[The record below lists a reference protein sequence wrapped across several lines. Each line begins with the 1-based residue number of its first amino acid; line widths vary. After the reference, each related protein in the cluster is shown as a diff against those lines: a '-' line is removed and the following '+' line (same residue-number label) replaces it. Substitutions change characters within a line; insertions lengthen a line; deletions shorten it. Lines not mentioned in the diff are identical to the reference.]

1 MYNMGIEKIRNNF
14 DAAPTSKN
22 VFAAPAVKNRVYLGE
37 IKDSTSFTGNG
48 AAVATE
54 QVSDILFKLF
64 PGKIRMMLRAHE
76 NMGEIQNQMINA
88 VGTGFVAPL
97 FIKFNPMSDTDENT
111 RTYTAWRQPVSAVL
125 AVATQCAIVKPF
137 NDLIRWMSDI
147 GFLGQNYNKTL
158 APSDNYISKLIKEQ
172 NPNKKYSKEE
182 LANEIEK
189 IKKQKEKELEKMI
202 SNNGIVFEKTS
213 RKGGKTVVE
222 KVPMS
227 DNDFK
232 QLVGDTIDSII
243 KSEEAQKLEATTV
256 KAPKKMERALFYNKN
271 SEDARKVL
279 ERISNKI
286 NNEYTESDFSTDKFK
301 AFHSELNKEFKTI
314 IKELKTDAKADP
326 SKKDC
331 NAELIK
337 IVKELK
343 SRNIGNEP
351 AAIRIMKYKV
361 DDMLKELN
369 TVSSKKSTSEITD
382 YINKKIAR
390 RTNAIDSV
398 ITTLSEIKT
407 KLQNSEITISQAQDI
422 INEKIKES
430 TQRVESKLQA
440 QGISGEEIL
449 EHPEYKESLASRM
462 KQKIGSL
469 AGSIR
474 KQLNKNQKANIDA
487 AQRWTG
493 LFVSLAILPV
503 TCWMLNKI
511 YPWFMDLAFPNLSN
525 KKDAKPAADEKKVEV
540 K

>member
-22 VFAAPAVKNRVYLGE
+22 AFAGQVTRNRVYLGE
-37 IKDSTSFTGNG
+37 IKDTTSFTGAQ
-48 AAVATE
+48 AAATE
-54 QVSDILFKLF
+54 KVSDILFKLF
-64 PGKIRMMLRAHE
+64 PGKIRVMLRAHE

-147 GFLGQNYNKTL
+147 GYLGQNYNKTL
-158 APSDNYISKLIKEQ
+158 APSDNYIAKLIKEQ

-182 LANEIEK
+182 LKAEIES
-189 IKKQKEKELEKMI
+189 IKKQKEKALEKMI
-202 SNNGIVFEKTS
+202 SNNEIVFDKTT
-213 RKGGKTVVE
+213 RKGGKTVIE
-222 KVPMS
+222 KAPMS
-227 DNDFK
+227 ENDFK

-243 KSEEAQKLEATTV
+243 KSEEAQKLEATTL
-256 KAPKKMERALFYNKN
+256 KTAKKMERALFYNTHTEA
-271 SEDARKVL
+271 SRKVL

-286 NNEYTESDFSTDKFK
+286 NNEYTEADFSTDKVK
-301 AFHSELNKEFKTI
+301 SIHTELNKEFKAI
-314 IKELKTDAKADP
+314 IKELKTEAKTDP
-326 SKKDC
+326 SKKET

-351 AAIRIMKYKV
+351 ETIRIMKYKV
-361 DDMLKELN
+361 DDMLGELN
-369 TVSSKKSTSEITD
+369 TVSAKKSTSEIVD

-398 ITTLSEIKT
+398 ISTLSELKT
-407 KLQNSEITISQAQDI
+407 KLLNSEISISQAQEV
-422 INEKIKES
+422 INEKIKAS
-430 TQRVESKLQA
+430 TKAVEEKLKA
-440 QGISGEEIL
+440 QGITGEEIL
-449 EHPEYKESLASRM
+449 ENPEYKESLASRM

-469 AGSIR
+469 AGSVR
-474 KQLNKNQKANIDA
+474 KQLAKNQKANIDA

-525 KKDAKPAADEKKVEV
+525 KQNAKPAEDEKKVEV

>member
-22 VFAAPAVKNRVYLGE
+22 AFAGQIARNRVYLGE
-37 IKDSTSFTGNG
+37 IKDTTSFTGAQ
-48 AAVATE
+48 AAATE
-54 QVSDILFKLF
+54 KVSDILLKLF
-64 PGKIRMMLRAHE
+64 PGKIRVMLKAHE

-147 GFLGQNYNKTL
+147 GYLGQNYNKTL
-158 APSDNYISKLIKEQ
+158 APSNNYIEKLIKEQ
-172 NPNKKYSKEE
+172 NPNKKYTKEE
-182 LANEIEK
+182 LKAEVESIQ
-189 IKKQKEKELEKMI
+189 KQKEKALEKMI
-202 SNNGIVFEKTS
+202 SNNEIIFDKTS
-213 RKGGKTVVE
+213 RKGGKTVIE
-222 KVPMS
+222 KAPMS
-227 DNDFK
+227 ENDFK
-232 QLVGDTIDSII
+232 QLVSDTIDSII
-243 KSEEAQKLEATTV
+243 NSEEAQKLEATTL
-256 KAPKKMERALFYNKN
+256 KTSKKMERALFYNKN
-271 SEDARKVL
+271 AEDSRKVL

-286 NNEYTESDFSTDKFK
+286 NNEYTEADFSTDKIK
-301 AFHSELNKEFKTI
+301 SIHTELNKEFKEI
-314 IKELKTDAKADP
+314 IKELKTEAKADP
-326 SKKDC
+326 SKKET

-337 IVKELK
+337 IVKGLK

-351 AAIRIMKYKV
+351 ETIRIMKYKV
-361 DDMLKELN
+361 DDMLGELN
-369 TVSSKKSTSEITD
+369 IVSAKKSTSEIVD

-398 ITTLSEIKT
+398 ISTLSELKT
-407 KLQNSEITISQAQDI
+407 KLLNSEISISQAQEV
-422 INEKIKES
+422 INEKIKAS
-430 TQRVESKLQA
+430 TKAVEEKLKA
-440 QGISGEEIL
+440 QGITGEEIL

-469 AGSIR
+469 AGSVR
-474 KQLNKNQKANIDA
+474 KQLAKNQKANIDA

-525 KKDAKPAADEKKVEV
+525 KKDVKPAENEKKVEV

>member
-22 VFAAPAVKNRVYLGE
+22 VFAGQIARNRVYLGE
-37 IKDSTSFTGNG
+37 IKDTTSFTGAQ
-48 AAVATE
+48 AAATE
-54 QVSDILFKLF
+54 KVSDILLKLF
-64 PGKIRMMLRAHE
+64 PGKIRVMLKAHE

-147 GFLGQNYNKTL
+147 GYLGQNYNKTL
-158 APSDNYISKLIKEQ
+158 APSNNYIEKLIKEQ
-172 NPNKKYSKEE
+172 NPNKKYTKEE
-182 LANEIEK
+182 LKAEVESIQ
-189 IKKQKEKELEKMI
+189 KQKEKALEKMI
-202 SNNGIVFEKTS
+202 SNNEIIFDKTS
-213 RKGGKTVVE
+213 RKGGKTVIE
-222 KVPMS
+222 KAPMS
-227 DNDFK
+227 ENDFK
-232 QLVGDTIDSII
+232 QLVSDTIDSII
-243 KSEEAQKLEATTV
+243 NSEEAQKLEATTL
-256 KAPKKMERALFYNKN
+256 KTSKKMERALFYNKN
-271 SEDARKVL
+271 AEDSRKVL

-286 NNEYTESDFSTDKFK
+286 NNEYTEADFSTDKIK
-301 AFHSELNKEFKTI
+301 SIHTELNKEFKEI
-314 IKELKTDAKADP
+314 IKELKTEAKADP
-326 SKKDC
+326 SKKET

-337 IVKELK
+337 IVKGLK

-351 AAIRIMKYKV
+351 ETIRIMKYKV
-361 DDMLKELN
+361 DDMLGELN
-369 TVSSKKSTSEITD
+369 IVSAKKSTSEIVD

-398 ITTLSEIKT
+398 ISTLSELKT
-407 KLQNSEITISQAQDI
+407 KLLNSEISISQAQEV
-422 INEKIKES
+422 INEKIKAS
-430 TQRVESKLQA
+430 TKAVEEKLKA
-440 QGISGEEIL
+440 QGITGEEIL

-469 AGSIR
+469 AGSVR
-474 KQLNKNQKANIDA
+474 KQLAKNQKANIDA

-525 KKDAKPAADEKKVEV
+525 KKDVKPAENEKKVEV

>member
-22 VFAAPAVKNRVYLGE
+22 AFAGQIARNRVYLGE
-37 IKDSTSFTGNG
+37 IKDTTSFTGAQ
-48 AAVATE
+48 AAATE
-54 QVSDILFKLF
+54 KVSDILLKLF
-64 PGKIRMMLRAHE
+64 PGKIRVMLKAHE

-147 GFLGQNYNKTL
+147 GYLGQNYNKTL
-158 APSDNYISKLIKEQ
+158 APSNNYIEKLIKEQ
-172 NPNKKYSKEE
+172 NPNKKYTKEE
-182 LANEIEK
+182 LKAEVEAIQ
-189 IKKQKEKELEKMI
+189 KQKEKALEKMI
-202 SNNGIVFEKTS
+202 SNNEIIFDKTS
-213 RKGGKTVVE
+213 RKGGKTVIE
-222 KVPMS
+222 KAPMS
-227 DNDFK
+227 ENDFK
-232 QLVGDTIDSII
+232 QLVSDTIDSII
-243 KSEEAQKLEATTV
+243 NSEEAQKLEATTL
-256 KAPKKMERALFYNKN
+256 KTSKKMERALFYNKN
-271 SEDARKVL
+271 AEDSRKVL

-286 NNEYTESDFSTDKFK
+286 NNEYTEADFSTDKIK
-301 AFHSELNKEFKTI
+301 SIHTELNKEFKEI
-314 IKELKTDAKADP
+314 IKELKTEAKADP
-326 SKKDC
+326 SKKET

-337 IVKELK
+337 IVKGLK

-351 AAIRIMKYKV
+351 ETIRIMKYKV
-361 DDMLKELN
+361 DDMLGELN
-369 TVSSKKSTSEITD
+369 VVSAKKSTSEIVD

-398 ITTLSEIKT
+398 ISTLSELKT
-407 KLQNSEITISQAQDI
+407 KLLNSEISISQAQEV
-422 INEKIKES
+422 INEKIKAS
-430 TQRVESKLQA
+430 TKAVEEKLKA
-440 QGISGEEIL
+440 QDITGEEIF

-469 AGSIR
+469 AGSVR
-474 KQLNKNQKANIDA
+474 KQLAKNQKANIDA

-525 KKDAKPAADEKKVEV
+525 KKDVKPTENEKKVEV

>member
-22 VFAAPAVKNRVYLGE
+22 AFAGQIARNRVYLGE
-37 IKDSTSFTGNG
+37 IKDTTSFTGAQ
-48 AAVATE
+48 AAATE
-54 QVSDILFKLF
+54 KVSDILLKLF
-64 PGKIRMMLRAHE
+64 PGKIRVMLKAHE

-147 GFLGQNYNKTL
+147 GYLGQNYNKTL
-158 APSDNYISKLIKEQ
+158 APSNNYIEKLIKEQ
-172 NPNKKYSKEE
+172 NPNKKYTKEE
-182 LANEIEK
+182 LKAEVESIQ
-189 IKKQKEKELEKMI
+189 KQKEKALEKMI
-202 SNNGIVFEKTS
+202 SNNEIVFDKTS
-213 RKGGKTVVE
+213 RKGGKTVIE
-222 KVPMS
+222 KAPMS
-227 DNDFK
+227 ENDFK
-232 QLVGDTIDSII
+232 QLVSDTIDSII
-243 KSEEAQKLEATTV
+243 NSEEAQKLEATTL
-256 KAPKKMERALFYNKN
+256 KTSKKMERALFYNKN
-271 SEDARKVL
+271 AEDSRKVL

-286 NNEYTESDFSTDKFK
+286 NNEYTEADFSTDKIK
-301 AFHSELNKEFKTI
+301 SIHTELNKEFKEI
-314 IKELKTDAKADP
+314 IKELKTEAKADP
-326 SKKDC
+326 SKKET

-337 IVKELK
+337 IVKGLK

-351 AAIRIMKYKV
+351 ETIRIMKYKV
-361 DDMLKELN
+361 DDMLGELN
-369 TVSSKKSTSEITD
+369 VVSAKKSTSEIVD

-398 ITTLSEIKT
+398 ISTLSELKT
-407 KLQNSEITISQAQDI
+407 KLLNSEISISQAQEV
-422 INEKIKES
+422 INEKIKAS
-430 TQRVESKLQA
+430 TKAVEEKLKA
-440 QGISGEEIL
+440 QGITGEKIF

-469 AGSIR
+469 AGSVR
-474 KQLNKNQKANIDA
+474 KQLAKNQKANIDA

-525 KKDAKPAADEKKVEV
+525 KKDVKPAENEKKVEV

>member
-22 VFAAPAVKNRVYLGE
+22 AFAGQIARNRVYLGE
-37 IKDSTSFTGNG
+37 IKDTTSFTGAQ
-48 AAVATE
+48 AAATE
-54 QVSDILFKLF
+54 KVSDILLKLF
-64 PGKIRMMLRAHE
+64 PGKIRVMLKAHE

-147 GFLGQNYNKTL
+147 GYLGQNYNKTL
-158 APSDNYISKLIKEQ
+158 APSNNYIEKLIKEQ
-172 NPNKKYSKEE
+172 NPNKKYTKEE
-182 LANEIEK
+182 LKAEVEAIQ
-189 IKKQKEKELEKMI
+189 KQKEKALEKMI
-202 SNNGIVFEKTS
+202 SNNEIIFDKTS
-213 RKGGKTVVE
+213 RKGGKTVIE
-222 KVPMS
+222 KAPMS
-227 DNDFK
+227 ENDFK
-232 QLVGDTIDSII
+232 QLVSDTIDSII
-243 KSEEAQKLEATTV
+243 NSEEAQKLEATTL
-256 KAPKKMERALFYNKN
+256 KTSKKMERALFYNKN
-271 SEDARKVL
+271 AEDSRKVL

-286 NNEYTESDFSTDKFK
+286 NNEYTEADFSTDKIK
-301 AFHSELNKEFKTI
+301 SIHTELNKEFKEI
-314 IKELKTDAKADP
+314 IKELKTEAKADP
-326 SKKDC
+326 SKKET

-337 IVKELK
+337 IVKGLK

-351 AAIRIMKYKV
+351 ETIRIMKYKV
-361 DDMLKELN
+361 DDMLGELN
-369 TVSSKKSTSEITD
+369 IVSAKKSTSEIVD

-398 ITTLSEIKT
+398 ISTLSELKT
-407 KLQNSEITISQAQDI
+407 KLLNSEISISQAQEVID
-422 INEKIKES
+422 EKIKAS
-430 TQRVESKLQA
+430 TKAVEEKLKA
-440 QGISGEEIL
+440 QGITGEEIF

-469 AGSIR
+469 ASSVR
-474 KQLNKNQKANIDA
+474 KQLAKNQKANIDA

-525 KKDAKPAADEKKVEV
+525 KKDVKPAENEKKVEV

>member
-22 VFAAPAVKNRVYLGE
+22 AFAGQVARNRVYLGE
-37 IKDSTSFTGNG
+37 IKDTTSFTG
-48 AAVATE
+48 AQSVATE
-54 QVSDILFKLF
+54 KVSDILFKLF
-64 PGKIRMMLRAHE
+64 PGKIRIMLKAHE

-147 GFLGQNYNKTL
+147 GFSGQNYNKTL
-158 APSDNYISKLIKEQ
+158 APSNKYIEKLIKEQ
-172 NPNKKYSKEE
+172 NPNKKYTKEE
-182 LANEIEK
+182 LKAEVDAIQ
-189 IKKQKEKELEKMI
+189 KQKEKTLEKMI
-202 SNNGIVFEKTS
+202 LNNEIVFDKTT
-213 RKGGKTVVE
+213 RKGWKTVIE
-222 KVPMS
+222 KDPMS
-227 DNDFK
+227 ESDFK

-256 KAPKKMERALFYNKN
+256 KAPKKTERALFYNTHTEE
-271 SEDARKVL
+271 SRKVL

-286 NNEYTESDFSTDKFK
+286 NNEYTEADFSTDKVK
-301 AFHSELNKEFKTI
+301 SIHTELNKEFKAI
-314 IKELKTDAKADP
+314 IKELKTEAKADP
-326 SKKDC
+326 SKKET

-351 AAIRIMKYKV
+351 ETIRIMKYKV
-361 DDMLKELN
+361 DDMLGELN
-369 TVSSKKSTSEITD
+369 TVSAKKSTSEIVD

-398 ITTLSEIKT
+398 ISTLSELKT
-407 KLQNSEITISQAQDI
+407 KLLNSEISISQAQEI
-422 INEKIKES
+422 INEKIKAS
-430 TQRVESKLQA
+430 TKAVEEKLKA
-440 QGISGEEIL
+440 QGITGEEIL

-469 AGSIR
+469 AGSVR
-474 KQLNKNQKANIDA
+474 KQLAKNQKANIDA
-487 AQRWTG
+487 SQRWTG
-493 LFVSLAILPV
+493 LFVSLAILPL

-525 KKDAKPAADEKKVEV
+525 KKEAKPAEDEKKMEV

>member
-14 DAAPTSKN
+14 DAAPASKN
-22 VFAAPAVKNRVYLGE
+22 AFAGQVARNRVYLGE
-37 IKDSTSFTGNG
+37 IKDTTSFTGAQ
-48 AAVATE
+48 AAATE
-54 QVSDILFKLF
+54 KVSDILFKLF
-64 PGKIRMMLRAHE
+64 PGKIRVMLKAHE

-147 GFLGQNYNKTL
+147 GYLGQNYNKTL
-158 APSDNYISKLIKEQ
+158 APSNNYIEKLIKEQ

-182 LANEIEK
+182 LKAEVEAIQ
-189 IKKQKEKELEKMI
+189 KQKEKALEKMI
-202 SNNGIVFEKTS
+202 SNNEIVFDKTS
-213 RKGGKTVVE
+213 RKGGKTVIE
-222 KVPMS
+222 KAPMS
-227 DNDFK
+227 ENDFK

-243 KSEEAQKLEATTV
+243 KSEESQKLEATTV

-271 SEDARKVL
+271 AEDSRKVL

-286 NNEYTESDFSTDKFK
+286 NNEYTEADFSTDKVK
-301 AFHSELNKEFKTI
+301 SIHTELNKEFKAI
-314 IKELKTDAKADP
+314 IKELKTEAKADP
-326 SKKDC
+326 SKKET

-351 AAIRIMKYKV
+351 ETIRIMKYKV
-361 DDMLKELN
+361 DDMLGELN
-369 TVSSKKSTSEITD
+369 TVSAKKSTSEIVD

-398 ITTLSEIKT
+398 ISTLSELKT
-407 KLQNSEITISQAQDI
+407 KLLNSEISISQAQEV
-422 INEKIKES
+422 INEKIKAS
-430 TQRVESKLQA
+430 TKAVEEKLKA
-440 QGISGEEIL
+440 QGITGEEIF

-469 AGSIR
+469 AGSVR
-474 KQLNKNQKANIDA
+474 KQLAKNQKANIDA

-525 KKDAKPAADEKKVEV
+525 KKDVKPAENEKKVEV

>member
-22 VFAAPAVKNRVYLGE
+22 AFAGQIARNRVYLGE
-37 IKDSTSFTGNG
+37 IKDTTSFTGAQ
-48 AAVATE
+48 AAATE
-54 QVSDILFKLF
+54 KVSDILLKLF
-64 PGKIRMMLRAHE
+64 PGKIRVMLKAHE

-147 GFLGQNYNKTL
+147 GYLGQNYNKTL
-158 APSDNYISKLIKEQ
+158 APSNNYIEKLIKEQ
-172 NPNKKYSKEE
+172 NPNKKYTKEE
-182 LANEIEK
+182 LKAEVEAIQ
-189 IKKQKEKELEKMI
+189 KQKEKALEKMI
-202 SNNGIVFEKTS
+202 SNNEIIFDKTS
-213 RKGGKTVVE
+213 RKGGKTVIE
-222 KVPMS
+222 KAPMS
-227 DNDFK
+227 ENDFK
-232 QLVGDTIDSII
+232 QLVSDTIDSII
-243 KSEEAQKLEATTV
+243 NSEEAQKLEATTL
-256 KAPKKMERALFYNKN
+256 KTSKKMERALFYNKN
-271 SEDARKVL
+271 AEDSRKVL

-286 NNEYTESDFSTDKFK
+286 NNEYTEADFSTDKIK
-301 AFHSELNKEFKTI
+301 SIHTELNKEFKEI
-314 IKELKTDAKADP
+314 IKELKTEAKADP
-326 SKKDC
+326 SKKET

-337 IVKELK
+337 IVKGLK

-351 AAIRIMKYKV
+351 ETIRIMKYKV
-361 DDMLKELN
+361 DDMLGELN
-369 TVSSKKSTSEITD
+369 IVSAKKSTSEIVD

-398 ITTLSEIKT
+398 ISTLSELKT
-407 KLQNSEITISQAQDI
+407 KLLNSEISISQAQEV
-422 INEKIKES
+422 INEKIKAS
-430 TQRVESKLQA
+430 TKAVEEKLKA
-440 QGISGEEIL
+440 QGITGEEIL

-469 AGSIR
+469 AGSVR
-474 KQLNKNQKANIDA
+474 KQLAKNQKANIDA

-525 KKDAKPAADEKKVEV
+525 KKDVKPAENEKKVEV

>member
-1 MYNMGIEKIRNNF
+1 MGIEKIRNNF

-22 VFAAPAVKNRVYLGE
+22 TFAGQIARNRVYLGE
-37 IKDSTSFTGNG
+37 IKDTTSFTGAQ
-48 AAVATE
+48 AAATE
-54 QVSDILFKLF
+54 KVSDILLKLF
-64 PGKIRMMLRAHE
+64 PGKIRVMLKAHE

-147 GFLGQNYNKTL
+147 GYLGQNYNKTL
-158 APSDNYISKLIKEQ
+158 APSNNYIEKLIKEQ
-172 NPNKKYSKEE
+172 NPNKKYTKEE
-182 LANEIEK
+182 LKAEVESIQ
-189 IKKQKEKELEKMI
+189 KQKEKALEKMI
-202 SNNGIVFEKTS
+202 SNNEIIFDKTS
-213 RKGGKTVVE
+213 RKGGKTVIE
-222 KVPMS
+222 KAPMS
-227 DNDFK
+227 ENDFK
-232 QLVGDTIDSII
+232 QLVSDTIDSII
-243 KSEEAQKLEATTV
+243 NSEEAQKLEATTL
-256 KAPKKMERALFYNKN
+256 KTSKKMERALFYNKN
-271 SEDARKVL
+271 AEDSRKVL

-286 NNEYTESDFSTDKFK
+286 NNEYTEADFSTDKIK
-301 AFHSELNKEFKTI
+301 SIHTELNKEFKEI
-314 IKELKTDAKADP
+314 IKELKTEAKADP
-326 SKKDC
+326 SKKET

-337 IVKELK
+337 IVKGLK

-351 AAIRIMKYKV
+351 ETIRIMKYKV
-361 DDMLKELN
+361 DDMLGELN
-369 TVSSKKSTSEITD
+369 IVSAKKSTSEIVD

-398 ITTLSEIKT
+398 ISTLSELKT
-407 KLQNSEITISQAQDI
+407 KLLNSEISISQAQEV
-422 INEKIKES
+422 INEKIKAS
-430 TQRVESKLQA
+430 TKAVEEKLKA
-440 QGISGEEIL
+440 QGITGEEIF

-469 AGSIR
+469 AGSVR
-474 KQLNKNQKANIDA
+474 KQLAKNQKANIDA

-525 KKDAKPAADEKKVEV
+525 KKDVKPAENEKKVEV

>member
-22 VFAAPAVKNRVYLGE
+22 AFAGQIARNRVYLGE
-37 IKDSTSFTGNG
+37 IKDTTSFTGVP
-48 AAVATE
+48 AAATE
-54 QVSDILFKLF
+54 KVSDILLKLF
-64 PGKIRMMLRAHE
+64 PGKIRVMLKAHE

-147 GFLGQNYNKTL
+147 GYLGQNYNKTL
-158 APSDNYISKLIKEQ
+158 APSNNYIEKLIKEQ
-172 NPNKKYSKEE
+172 NPNKKYTKEE
-182 LANEIEK
+182 LKAEVESIQ
-189 IKKQKEKELEKMI
+189 KQKEKALEKMI
-202 SNNGIVFEKTS
+202 SNNEIIFDKTS
-213 RKGGKTVVE
+213 RKGGKTVIE
-222 KVPMS
+222 KAPMS
-227 DNDFK
+227 ENDFK
-232 QLVGDTIDSII
+232 QLVSDTIDSII
-243 KSEEAQKLEATTV
+243 NSEEAQKLEATTL
-256 KAPKKMERALFYNKN
+256 KTSKKMERALFYNKN
-271 SEDARKVL
+271 AEDSRKVL

-286 NNEYTESDFSTDKFK
+286 NNEYTEADFSTDKIK
-301 AFHSELNKEFKTI
+301 SIHTELNKEFKEI
-314 IKELKTDAKADP
+314 IKELKTEAKADP
-326 SKKDC
+326 SKKET

-337 IVKELK
+337 IVKGLK

-351 AAIRIMKYKV
+351 ETIRIMKYKV
-361 DDMLKELN
+361 DDMLGELN
-369 TVSSKKSTSEITD
+369 IVSAKKSTSEIVD

-398 ITTLSEIKT
+398 ISTLSELKT
-407 KLQNSEITISQAQDI
+407 KLLNSEISISQAQEV
-422 INEKIKES
+422 INEKIKAS
-430 TQRVESKLQA
+430 TKAVEEKLKA
-440 QGISGEEIL
+440 QGITGEEIL

-469 AGSIR
+469 AGSVR
-474 KQLNKNQKANIDA
+474 KQLAKNQKANIDA

-525 KKDAKPAADEKKVEV
+525 KKDVKPAENEKKVEV

>member
-22 VFAAPAVKNRVYLGE
+22 AFAGQVARNRVYLGE
-37 IKDSTSFTGNG
+37 IKDTTSFTG
-48 AAVATE
+48 AQAVATE
-54 QVSDILFKLF
+54 KVSDILFKLF
-64 PGKIRMMLRAHE
+64 PGKIRVMLKAHE

-147 GFLGQNYNKTL
+147 GYLGQNYNKTL
-158 APSDNYISKLIKEQ
+158 APSNNYIEKLIKEQ

-182 LANEIEK
+182 LKAEVEAIQ
-189 IKKQKEKELEKMI
+189 KQKEKALEKMI
-202 SNNGIVFEKTS
+202 SNNEIVFDKTS
-213 RKGGKTVVE
+213 RKGGKTVIE
-222 KVPMS
+222 KAPMS
-227 DNDFK
+227 ENDFK

-243 KSEEAQKLEATTV
+243 KSEESQKLEATTV

-271 SEDARKVL
+271 AEDSRKVL

-286 NNEYTESDFSTDKFK
+286 NNEYTEADFSTDKVK
-301 AFHSELNKEFKTI
+301 SIHTELNKEFKAI
-314 IKELKTDAKADP
+314 IKELKTEAKADP
-326 SKKDC
+326 SKKET

-337 IVKELK
+337 IVKGLK

-351 AAIRIMKYKV
+351 ETIRIMKYKV
-361 DDMLKELN
+361 DDMLGELN
-369 TVSSKKSTSEITD
+369 TVSAKKSTSEIVD
-382 YINKKIAR
+382 YINQKIAR

-398 ITTLSEIKT
+398 ISTLSELKT
-407 KLQNSEITISQAQDI
+407 KLLNSEISISQAQEV
-422 INEKIKES
+422 INEKIKAS
-430 TQRVESKLQA
+430 TKAVEEKLKA
-440 QGISGEEIL
+440 QGITGEEIL

-469 AGSIR
+469 AGSVR
-474 KQLNKNQKANIDA
+474 KQLAKNQKANIDA

-525 KKDAKPAADEKKVEV
+525 KKEAKPTEDEKKVEV

>member
-22 VFAAPAVKNRVYLGE
+22 AFAGQIARNRVYLGE
-37 IKDSTSFTGNG
+37 IKDTTSFTGAQ
-48 AAVATE
+48 AAATE
-54 QVSDILFKLF
+54 KVSDILLKLF
-64 PGKIRMMLRAHE
+64 PGKIRVMLKAHE

-147 GFLGQNYNKTL
+147 GYLGQNYNKTL
-158 APSDNYISKLIKEQ
+158 APSNNYIEKLIKEQ
-172 NPNKKYSKEE
+172 NPNKKYTKEE
-182 LANEIEK
+182 LKAEVEAIQ
-189 IKKQKEKELEKMI
+189 KQKEKALEKMI
-202 SNNGIVFEKTS
+202 SNNEIIFDKTS
-213 RKGGKTVVE
+213 RKGGKTVIE
-222 KVPMS
+222 KAPMS
-227 DNDFK
+227 ENDFK
-232 QLVGDTIDSII
+232 QLVSDTIDSII
-243 KSEEAQKLEATTV
+243 NSEEAQKLEATTL
-256 KAPKKMERALFYNKN
+256 KTSKKMERALFYNKN
-271 SEDARKVL
+271 AEDSRKVL

-286 NNEYTESDFSTDKFK
+286 NNEYTEADFSTDKIK
-301 AFHSELNKEFKTI
+301 SIHTELNKEFKEI
-314 IKELKTDAKADP
+314 IKELKTEAKADP
-326 SKKDC
+326 SKKET

-337 IVKELK
+337 IVKGLK

-351 AAIRIMKYKV
+351 ETIRIMKYKV
-361 DDMLKELN
+361 DDMLGELN
-369 TVSSKKSTSEITD
+369 VVSAKKSTSEIVD

-398 ITTLSEIKT
+398 ISTLSELKT
-407 KLQNSEITISQAQDI
+407 KLLNSEISISQAQEV
-422 INEKIKES
+422 INEKIKAS
-430 TQRVESKLQA
+430 TKAVEEKLKA
-440 QGISGEEIL
+440 QGITGEEIL

-469 AGSIR
+469 AGSVR
-474 KQLNKNQKANIDA
+474 KQLAKNQKANIDA

-525 KKDAKPAADEKKVEV
+525 KKDVKPAENEKKVEV

>member
-1 MYNMGIEKIRNNF
+1 MGIEKIRNNF

-22 VFAAPAVKNRVYLGE
+22 AFAGQVARNRVYLGE
-37 IKDSTSFTGNG
+37 IKDTTSFTG
-48 AAVATE
+48 AQSVATE
-54 QVSDILFKLF
+54 KVSDILFKLF
-64 PGKIRMMLRAHE
+64 PGKIRIMLKAHE

-147 GFLGQNYNKTL
+147 GFSGQNYNKTL
-158 APSDNYISKLIKEQ
+158 APSNKYIEKLIKEQ
-172 NPNKKYSKEE
+172 NPNKKYTKEE
-182 LANEIEK
+182 LKAEVDAIQ
-189 IKKQKEKELEKMI
+189 KQKEKTLEKMI
-202 SNNGIVFEKTS
+202 LNNEIVFDKTT
-213 RKGGKTVVE
+213 RKGWKTVIE
-222 KVPMS
+222 KDPMS
-227 DNDFK
+227 ESDFK

-256 KAPKKMERALFYNKN
+256 KAPKKTERALFYNTHTEE
-271 SEDARKVL
+271 SRKVL

-286 NNEYTESDFSTDKFK
+286 NNEYTEADFSTDKVK
-301 AFHSELNKEFKTI
+301 SIHTELNKEFKAI
-314 IKELKTDAKADP
+314 IKELKTEAKADP
-326 SKKDC
+326 SKKET

-351 AAIRIMKYKV
+351 ETIRIMKYKV
-361 DDMLKELN
+361 DDMLGELN
-369 TVSSKKSTSEITD
+369 TVSAKKSTSEIVD

-398 ITTLSEIKT
+398 ISTLSELKT
-407 KLQNSEITISQAQDI
+407 KLLNSEISISQAQEI
-422 INEKIKES
+422 INEKIKAS
-430 TQRVESKLQA
+430 TKAVEEKLKA
-440 QGISGEEIL
+440 QGITGEEIL

-469 AGSIR
+469 AGSVR
-474 KQLNKNQKANIDA
+474 KQLAKNQKANIDA
-487 AQRWTG
+487 SQRWTG
-493 LFVSLAILPV
+493 LFVSLAILPL

-525 KKDAKPAADEKKVEV
+525 KKEAKPAEDEKKMEV

>member
-22 VFAAPAVKNRVYLGE
+22 AFAGQVARNRVYLGE
-37 IKDSTSFTGNG
+37 IKDTTSFTGAQ
-48 AAVATE
+48 AAATE
-54 QVSDILFKLF
+54 KVSDILFKLF
-64 PGKIRMMLRAHE
+64 SGKIRVMLKAHE

-147 GFLGQNYNKTL
+147 GYLGQNYNKTL
-158 APSDNYISKLIKEQ
+158 APSDNYIAKLIKEQ

-182 LANEIEK
+182 LKAEIES
-189 IKKQKEKELEKMI
+189 IKKQKEKALEKMI
-202 SNNGIVFEKTS
+202 SNNEIVFDKTT
-213 RKGGKTVVE
+213 RKGGKTVIE
-222 KVPMS
+222 KAPMS
-227 DNDFK
+227 ENDFK

-256 KAPKKMERALFYNKN
+256 KTPKKMERALFYNTHT
-271 SEDARKVL
+271 EDSRKVL

-286 NNEYTESDFSTDKFK
+286 NNEYTEADFSTDKVK
-301 AFHSELNKEFKTI
+301 SIHTELNKEFKAI
-314 IKELKTDAKADP
+314 IKELKTEAKADP
-326 SKKDC
+326 SKKET

-351 AAIRIMKYKV
+351 ETIRIMKYKV
-361 DDMLKELN
+361 GDMLGELN
-369 TVSSKKSTSEITD
+369 TVSAKKSTSEIVD

-398 ITTLSEIKT
+398 ISTLSELKT
-407 KLQNSEITISQAQDI
+407 KLLNSEISISQAQEI
-422 INEKIKES
+422 INEKIKAS
-430 TQRVESKLQA
+430 TKAVEEKLKA
-440 QGISGEEIL
+440 QGITGEEIL

-469 AGSIR
+469 AGSVR
-474 KQLNKNQKANIDA
+474 KQLAKNQKANIDA

-525 KKDAKPAADEKKVEV
+525 KQNAKPAEDEKKVEV

>member
-22 VFAAPAVKNRVYLGE
+22 AFAGQVARNRVYLGE
-37 IKDSTSFTGNG
+37 IKDTTSFTGAQ
-48 AAVATE
+48 AAATE
-54 QVSDILFKLF
+54 KVSDILFKLF
-64 PGKIRMMLRAHE
+64 PGKIRVMLKAHE

-147 GFLGQNYNKTL
+147 GYLGQNYNKTL
-158 APSDNYISKLIKEQ
+158 APSNNYIEKLIKEQ

-182 LANEIEK
+182 LKAEVEAIQ
-189 IKKQKEKELEKMI
+189 KQKEKALEKMI
-202 SNNGIVFEKTS
+202 SNNEIVFDKTS
-213 RKGGKTVVE
+213 RKGGKTVIE
-222 KVPMS
+222 KAPMS
-227 DNDFK
+227 ENDFK

-243 KSEEAQKLEATTV
+243 KSEESQKLEATTV

-271 SEDARKVL
+271 AEDSRKVL

-286 NNEYTESDFSTDKFK
+286 NNEYTEADFSTDKVK
-301 AFHSELNKEFKTI
+301 SIHTELNKEFKAI
-314 IKELKTDAKADP
+314 IKELKTEAKADP
-326 SKKDC
+326 SKKET

-337 IVKELK
+337 IVKGLK

-351 AAIRIMKYKV
+351 ETIRIMKYKV
-361 DDMLKELN
+361 DDMLGELN
-369 TVSSKKSTSEITD
+369 TVSAKKSTSEIVD
-382 YINKKIAR
+382 YINQKIAR

-398 ITTLSEIKT
+398 ISTLSELKT
-407 KLQNSEITISQAQDI
+407 KLLNSEISISQAQEV
-422 INEKIKES
+422 INEKVKAS
-430 TQRVESKLQA
+430 TKAVEEKLKA
-440 QGISGEEIL
+440 QGITGEEIL

-469 AGSIR
+469 AGSVR
-474 KQLNKNQKANIDA
+474 KQLAKNQKANIDA

-525 KKDAKPAADEKKVEV
+525 KKEAKPTEDEKKVEV

>member
-22 VFAAPAVKNRVYLGE
+22 AFAGQVARNRAYLGE
-37 IKDSTSFTGNG
+37 IKDTTSFTG
-48 AAVATE
+48 AQSVATE
-54 QVSDILFKLF
+54 KVSDILFKLF
-64 PGKIRMMLRAHE
+64 PGKIRIMLKAHE

-88 VGTGFVAPL
+88 VGTGLVAPL

-147 GFLGQNYNKTL
+147 GFSGQNYNKTL
-158 APSDNYISKLIKEQ
+158 APSNKYIEKLIKEQ
-172 NPNKKYSKEE
+172 NPNKKYTKEE
-182 LANEIEK
+182 LKAEVNAIQ
-189 IKKQKEKELEKMI
+189 KQKEKALEKMI
-202 SNNGIVFEKTS
+202 LNNEIIFDKTT
-213 RKGGKTVVE
+213 RKGWKTVIE
-222 KVPMS
+222 KDPMS
-227 DNDFK
+227 ESDFK

-256 KAPKKMERALFYNKN
+256 KAPKKTERALFYNTHT
-271 SEDARKVL
+271 EDSRKVL

-286 NNEYTESDFSTDKFK
+286 NNEYTEADFSTDKVK
-301 AFHSELNKEFKTI
+301 SIHTELNKEFKAI
-314 IKELKTDAKADP
+314 IKELKTEAKADP
-326 SKKDC
+326 SKKET

-351 AAIRIMKYKV
+351 ETIRIMKYKV
-361 DDMLKELN
+361 DDMLGELN
-369 TVSSKKSTSEITD
+369 TVSAKKSTSEIVD

-398 ITTLSEIKT
+398 ISTLSELKT
-407 KLQNSEITISQAQDI
+407 KLLNSEISISQAQKI
-422 INEKIKES
+422 INEKIKAS
-430 TQRVESKLQA
+430 TKAVEEKLKA
-440 QGISGEEIL
+440 QGITGEEIL

-474 KQLNKNQKANIDA
+474 KQLAKNQKANIDA
-487 AQRWTG
+487 SQRWTG

-525 KKDAKPAADEKKVEV
+525 KQNAKPAENEKKMEV

>member
-22 VFAAPAVKNRVYLGE
+22 AFAGQVARNRVYLGE
-37 IKDSTSFTGNG
+37 IKDTTSFTGAQ
-48 AAVATE
+48 AAATE
-54 QVSDILFKLF
+54 KVSDILFKLF
-64 PGKIRMMLRAHE
+64 PGKIRVMLKAHE

-147 GFLGQNYNKTL
+147 GYLGQNYNKTL
-158 APSDNYISKLIKEQ
+158 APSNNYIEKLIKEQ

-182 LANEIEK
+182 LKAEVEAIQ
-189 IKKQKEKELEKMI
+189 KQKEKALEKMI
-202 SNNGIVFEKTS
+202 SNNEIVFDKTS
-213 RKGGKTVVE
+213 RKGGKTVIE
-222 KVPMS
+222 KAPMS
-227 DNDFK
+227 ENDFK

-243 KSEEAQKLEATTV
+243 KSEESQKLEATTV

-271 SEDARKVL
+271 AEDSRKVL

-286 NNEYTESDFSTDKFK
+286 NNEYTEADFSTDKVK
-301 AFHSELNKEFKTI
+301 SIHTELNKEFKAI
-314 IKELKTDAKADP
+314 IKELKTEAKADP
-326 SKKDC
+326 SKKET

-337 IVKELK
+337 IVKGLK

-351 AAIRIMKYKV
+351 ETIRIMKYKV
-361 DDMLKELN
+361 DDMLGELN
-369 TVSSKKSTSEITD
+369 TVSAKKSTSEIVD
-382 YINKKIAR
+382 YINQKIAR

-398 ITTLSEIKT
+398 ISTLSELKT
-407 KLQNSEITISQAQDI
+407 KLLNSEISISQAQEV
-422 INEKIKES
+422 INEKIKAS
-430 TQRVESKLQA
+430 TKAVEEKLKA
-440 QGISGEEIL
+440 QGITGEEIL

-469 AGSIR
+469 AGSVR
-474 KQLNKNQKANIDA
+474 KQLAKNQKANIDA

-525 KKDAKPAADEKKVEV
+525 KKEAKPTEDEKKVEV

>member
-22 VFAAPAVKNRVYLGE
+22 AFAGQIARNRVYLGE
-37 IKDSTSFTGNG
+37 IKDTTSFTGAQ
-48 AAVATE
+48 AAATE
-54 QVSDILFKLF
+54 KVSDILLKLF
-64 PGKIRMMLRAHE
+64 PGKIRVMLKAHE

-147 GFLGQNYNKTL
+147 GYLGQNYNKTL
-158 APSDNYISKLIKEQ
+158 APSNNYIEKLIKEQ
-172 NPNKKYSKEE
+172 NPNKKYTKEE
-182 LANEIEK
+182 LKAEVEAIQ
-189 IKKQKEKELEKMI
+189 KQKEKALEKMI
-202 SNNGIVFEKTS
+202 SNNEIIFDKTS
-213 RKGGKTVVE
+213 RKGGKTVIE
-222 KVPMS
+222 KAPMS
-227 DNDFK
+227 ENDFK
-232 QLVGDTIDSII
+232 QLVSDTIDSII
-243 KSEEAQKLEATTV
+243 NSEEAQKLEATTL
-256 KAPKKMERALFYNKN
+256 KTSKKMERALFYNKN
-271 SEDARKVL
+271 AEDSRKVL

-286 NNEYTESDFSTDKFK
+286 NNEYTEADFSTDKIK
-301 AFHSELNKEFKTI
+301 SIHTELNKEFKEI
-314 IKELKTDAKADP
+314 IKELKTEAKADP
-326 SKKDC
+326 SKKET

-337 IVKELK
+337 IVKGLK

-351 AAIRIMKYKV
+351 ETIRIMKYKV
-361 DDMLKELN
+361 DDMLGELN
-369 TVSSKKSTSEITD
+369 IVSAKKSTSEIVD

-398 ITTLSEIKT
+398 ISTLSELKT
-407 KLQNSEITISQAQDI
+407 KLLNSEISISQAQEV
-422 INEKIKES
+422 INEKIKAS
-430 TQRVESKLQA
+430 TKAVEEKLKA
-440 QGISGEEIL
+440 QGITGEEIF
-449 EHPEYKESLASRM
+449 EPPEYKESLASRM

-469 AGSIR
+469 AGSVR
-474 KQLNKNQKANIDA
+474 KQLAKNQKANIDA

-525 KKDAKPAADEKKVEV
+525 KKDVKPAENEKKVEV

>member
-22 VFAAPAVKNRVYLGE
+22 AFAGQIARNRVYLGE
-37 IKDSTSFTGNG
+37 IKDTTSFTGAQ
-48 AAVATE
+48 AAATE
-54 QVSDILFKLF
+54 KVSDILLKLF
-64 PGKIRMMLRAHE
+64 PGKIRVMLKAHE

-147 GFLGQNYNKTL
+147 GYLGQNYNKTL
-158 APSDNYISKLIKEQ
+158 APSNNYIEKLIKEQ
-172 NPNKKYSKEE
+172 NPNKKYTKEE
-182 LANEIEK
+182 LKAEVESIQ
-189 IKKQKEKELEKMI
+189 KQKEKALEKMI
-202 SNNGIVFEKTS
+202 SNNEIIFDKTS
-213 RKGGKTVVE
+213 RKGGKTVIE
-222 KVPMS
+222 KAPMS
-227 DNDFK
+227 ENDFK
-232 QLVGDTIDSII
+232 QLVSDTIDSII
-243 KSEEAQKLEATTV
+243 NSEETQKLEATTL
-256 KAPKKMERALFYNKN
+256 KTSKKMERALFYNKN
-271 SEDARKVL
+271 AEDSRKVL

-286 NNEYTESDFSTDKFK
+286 NNEYTEADFSTDKIK
-301 AFHSELNKEFKTI
+301 SIHTELNKEFKEI
-314 IKELKTDAKADP
+314 IKELKTEAKADP
-326 SKKDC
+326 SKKET

-337 IVKELK
+337 IVKGLK

-351 AAIRIMKYKV
+351 ETIRIMKYKV
-361 DDMLKELN
+361 DDMLGELN
-369 TVSSKKSTSEITD
+369 IVSAKKSTSEIVD

-398 ITTLSEIKT
+398 ISTLSELKT
-407 KLQNSEITISQAQDI
+407 KLLNSEISISQAQEV
-422 INEKIKES
+422 INEKIKAS
-430 TQRVESKLQA
+430 TKAVEEKLKA
-440 QGISGEEIL
+440 QGITGEEIF

-469 AGSIR
+469 AGSVR
-474 KQLNKNQKANIDA
+474 KQLAKNQKANIDA

-525 KKDAKPAADEKKVEV
+525 KKDVKPTENEKKVEV